1 MNKNSKLQ
9 VAYHMNNN
17 TWKRRRG
24 NVVDHCYSP
33 SFAIMSFS
41 ALFSFVSFVVDV
53 EHYYSSVRV

>member
-9 VAYHMNNN
+9 VAYHMNNS

-24 NVVDHCYSP
+24 NAVDHCYSP

-41 ALFSFVSFVVDV
+41 ALFSFVPFVGV
-53 EHYYSSVRV
+53 EHYYSSVHV

>member
-9 VAYHMNNN
+9 VAYHMNNS
-17 TWKRRRG
+17 TWKRSRG

-41 ALFSFVSFVVDV
+41 PLFSFVPFVGV
-53 EHYYSSVRV
+53 EHYYSSVYV